1 MHSYYNYMATENDRY
16 DDDFE
21 EEYEDTDEQPQEEY
35 IELYSKWS
43 IWGFSIFF
51 SSFFG
56 AALLVRNLFVSGYKK
71 AAFGIIAFAIAYSC
85 ASYAAILAL
94 QNNALVIIANLLGGF
109 LYGEFFFKRY
119 FPESDYYPKSIWGAL
134 GVALL
139 VSIVF
144 VLITFYLDPE
154 AMKQLRAQ

>member
-1 MHSYYNYMATENDRY
+1 MATENDRY
-16 DDDFE
+16 DDDLE
-21 EEYEDTDEQPQEEY
+21 EEYEDNEQQPEGEY

-56 AALLVRNLFVSGYKK
+56 AALLIRNLWVSGFKR
-71 AAFGIIAFAIAYSC
+71 AAFGIVAFAVAYSC
-85 ASYAAILAL
+85 ASYAAIMLL
-94 QNNALVIIANLLGGF
+94 QATSLVLVANLLGGF

-134 GVALL
+134 GIALIL
-139 VSIVF
+139 SIAF
-144 VLITFYLDPE
+144 VLLTFYLDPE